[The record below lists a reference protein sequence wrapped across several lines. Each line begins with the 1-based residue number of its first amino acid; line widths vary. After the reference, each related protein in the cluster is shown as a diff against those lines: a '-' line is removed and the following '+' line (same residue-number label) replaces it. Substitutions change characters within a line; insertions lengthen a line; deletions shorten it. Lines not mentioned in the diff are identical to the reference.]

1 MSRTAT
7 STRRVVSFLILI
19 VSFEGIRFVFS
30 GFSFYFALGNFT
42 PNVQRNVLHKAVIK
56 VVGDYFW
63 SADERS
69 TRIRRRLVFHKKRLK
84 ATVTF
89 RTMKR

>member
-56 VVGDYFW
+56 VG
-63 SADERS
+63 
-69 TRIRRRLVFHKKRLK
+69 
-84 ATVTF
+84 
-89 RTMKR
+89 